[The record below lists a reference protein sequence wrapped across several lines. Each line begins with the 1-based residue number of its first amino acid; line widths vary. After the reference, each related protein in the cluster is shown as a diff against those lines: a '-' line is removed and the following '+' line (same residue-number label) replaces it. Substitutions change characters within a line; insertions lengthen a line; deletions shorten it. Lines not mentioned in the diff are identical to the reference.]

1 MGRANS
7 LSRLFEI
14 TNLKNQIG
22 KLVVFALPG
31 LALGIIAS
39 RHPVLYA
46 RSMEAPPPLT
56 ANQESSFQ
64 LYGSTGAPLIGS
76 ITRSMDFLGEQHPA
90 TVRNQSLTVSASQ
103 HRQACPLYPTVSE
116 TVDMGA
122 PTEVFGFD
130 LSRAGVLFPNCA
142 EARLSGSND
151 CVYFEPV
158 VTAKSPG
165 VRRIAGRYR
174 FWRVVYS
181 FNPSAGKT
189 ISNGTKRNS

>member
-14 TNLKNQIG
+14 TNLKKQIG

-46 RSMEAPPPLT
+46 RSMESPQQLT

-64 LYGSTGAPLIGS
+64 LYDSTGAPLIGS
-76 ITRSMDFLGEQHPA
+76 ITRSMKVLGEQPPA
-90 TVRNQSLTVSASQ
+90 ADPHQTLTASAVQ
-103 HRQACPLYPTVSE
+103 HRQACPSYPTVSE
-116 TVDMGA
+116 TVDIGV
-122 PTEVFGFD
+122 PTDVFGFD

-142 EARLSGSND
+142 EAQLSGSND
-151 CVYFEPV
+151 CVHFEPV

-165 VRRIAGRYR
+165 AQRIAGRYR

-181 FNPSAGKT
+181 FNRTAGKT
-189 ISNGTKRNS
+189 ISNGIKSNS